1 MIEGVGIDVVN
12 IDRFKESLER
22 TPGLSEKLFTE
33 SERLL
38 AGLEFTFLYLMMA
51 ALLRPSLSLRK
62 SHERSR

>member
-33 SERLL
+33 SERTKNIQKLYCFQISIA
-38 AGLEFTFLYLMMA
+38 AGGT
-51 ALLRPSLSLRK
+51 SS
-62 SHERSR
+62 SC